1 MAATGTFE
9 HDHILTLVLGGWA
22 EAIRVHDPVRVASHF
37 TEDAI
42 FQGADPVR
50 SIGRVGIASY
60 YAKQP
65 PGLTASFTIL
75 ERRQISADGLLVYA
89 DVDFAFP
96 TGALIAMHLS
106 AVLLRTDGSWLIGS
120 YHVSRVAR

>member
-1 MAATGTFE
+1 MAITGTSE
-9 HDHILTLVLGGWA
+9 YDHILTLVLAGWA
-22 EAIRVHDPVRVASHF
+22 EASHVHDPERVASYF

-75 ERRQISADGLLVYA
+75 ERRQISADALLVYA
-89 DVDFAFP
+89 DVDFSFP

-106 AVLLRTDGSWLIGS
+106 AVLRHTDGSWLIGS
-120 YHVSRVAR
+120 YHVSKVAR

>member
-1 MAATGTFE
+1 MATTGTSE
-9 HDHILTLVLGGWA
+9 HDHILTLVLAGWA
-22 EAIRVHDPVRVASHF
+22 EAIHVHDPERVASYF

-120 YHVSRVAR
+120 YHVSRVAQ

>member
-1 MAATGTFE
+1 MAITGTSE
-9 HDHILTLVLGGWA
+9 YDHILTLVLAGWA

-96 TGALIAMHLS
+96 TGALIATHLS

-120 YHVSRVAR
+120 YHVSRVAQ